1 MIAHQASALDRPRQS
16 RVGISIVVISNAK
29 RVRQRQPV
37 EDETTAVL
45 TPAVFHIL
53 LALSDGNSHGYG
65 IMQDVESFTRGE
77 LRLGPGTLYRS
88 IQRMLVDG
96 LIEELEIALHD
107 ESDDDRRRHY
117 RLTKKGLEIAQR
129 EARRLADLVDVA
141 RRRNLLSKRAAES
154 RPSSPR
160 KGGRR

>member
-1 MIAHQASALDRPRQS
+1 MVISTVKRASAQ
-16 RVGISIVVISNAK
+16 
-29 RVRQRQPV
+29 QPAD
-37 EDETTAVL
+37 DETTAVL

-53 LALSDGNSHGYG
+53 LALSDGHSHGYG
-65 IMQDVESFTRGE
+65 IMQDIEAFTGGE
-77 LRLGPGTLYRS
+77 IRLGPGTLYRS

-129 EARRLADLVDVA
+129 EARRLADLVDVS
-141 RRRNLLSKRAAES
+141 RQRNLLVKRAATP
-154 RPSSPR
+154 RPPSPR

>member
-1 MIAHQASALDRPRQS
+1 M
-16 RVGISIVVISNAK
+16 VISTVK
-29 RVRQRQPV
+29 RAAQQPAD
-37 EDETTAVL
+37 DETAAVL

-65 IMQDVESFTRGE
+65 IMQDVEAFTSGE
-77 LRLGPGTLYRS
+77 IRLGPGTLYRS

-141 RRRNLLSKRAAES
+141 RQRNLLVKRATTR
-154 RPSSPR
+154 RPSPR
-160 KGGRR
+160 KRGRR

>member
-1 MIAHQASALDRPRQS
+1 MVTSTSKRASL
-16 RVGISIVVISNAK
+16 
-29 RVRQRQPV
+29 QP
-37 EDETTAVL
+37 EADDPAAAL

-53 LALSDGNSHGYG
+53 LALSDGHSHGYG
-65 IMQDVESFTRGE
+65 IMQDVEAFTGGE
-77 LRLGPGTLYRS
+77 IRLGPGTLYRS

-141 RRRNLLSKRAAES
+141 RQRSLLGKRSTAP
-154 RPSSPR
+154 RPSPPR

>member
-1 MIAHQASALDRPRQS
+1 VKRAAQQPADNESA
-16 RVGISIVVISNAK
+16 
-29 RVRQRQPV
+29 
-37 EDETTAVL
+37 AVL

-65 IMQDVESFTRGE
+65 IMQDIEAFTSGE
-77 LRLGPGTLYRS
+77 IRLGPGTLYRS

-141 RRRNLLSKRAAES
+141 RQRDLLVRRATTP
-154 RPSSPR
+154 RPSLR
-160 KGGRR
+160 KRGRR

>member
-1 MIAHQASALDRPRQS
+1 
-16 RVGISIVVISNAK
+16 VVISSTK
-29 RVRQRQPV
+29 RVQQQPV

-65 IMQDVESFTRGE
+65 IMQDVESFTSGE

-107 ESDDDRRRHY
+107 EADDDRRRHY
-117 RLTKKGLEIAQR
+117 RLTKKGLAIAQR

-141 RRRNLLSKRAAES
+141 RRRRLLSKRVAAS

-160 KGGRR
+160 TGGRQ

>member
-1 MIAHQASALDRPRQS
+1 MVTST
-16 RVGISIVVISNAK
+16 VK
-29 RVRQRQPV
+29 RVSQQPA
-37 EDETTAVL
+37 EDESAAVL

-65 IMQDVESFTRGE
+65 IMQDVEAFTGGDI
-77 LRLGPGTLYRS
+77 RLGPGTLYRS

-96 LIEELEIALHD
+96 LIEELAIALHD

-117 RLTKKGLEIAQR
+117 RLTKKGLDIAQR
-129 EARRLADLVDVA
+129 EARRLAGLVDVA
-141 RRRNLLSKRAAES
+141 RQRNLLVKRVGTT
-154 RPSSPR
+154 RPPSPR

>member
-1 MIAHQASALDRPRQS
+1 MVTSS
-16 RVGISIVVISNAK
+16 VK
-29 RVRQRQPV
+29 RVPQQPA
-37 EDETTAVL
+37 EDESAAVL

-53 LALSDGNSHGYG
+53 LALSDGHSHGYG
-65 IMQDVESFTRGE
+65 IMQDVEAFTAGE
-77 LRLGPGTLYRS
+77 IRLGPGTLYRS

-129 EARRLADLVDVA
+129 EARRLAALVEIARQRDLLV
-141 RRRNLLSKRAAES
+141 KRAAP
-154 RPSSPR
+154 RPPSPR
-160 KGGRR
+160 KRGRR

>member
-1 MIAHQASALDRPRQS
+1 MKRASL
-16 RVGISIVVISNAK
+16 
-29 RVRQRQPV
+29 QPA
-37 EDETTAVL
+37 EEETTAVL

-53 LALSDGNSHGYG
+53 LALSDGHSHGYG
-65 IMQDVESFTRGE
+65 IMQDVEAFTSGE
-77 LRLGPGTLYRS
+77 IRLGPGTLYRS
-88 IQRMLVDG
+88 IQRMLIDG

-129 EARRLADLVDVA
+129 EARRLADLVEVA
-141 RRRNLLSKRAAES
+141 RQRSLLVKRSGAA

-160 KGGRR
+160 KGGRRDRSRP

>member
-1 MIAHQASALDRPRQS
+1 MVTST
-16 RVGISIVVISNAK
+16 VK
-29 RVRQRQPV
+29 RGSSQQPA
-37 EDETTAVL
+37 DDAATAAL

-53 LALSDGNSHGYG
+53 LALSDGHSHGYG
-65 IMQDVESFTRGE
+65 IMQDVEAFTGGE
-77 LRLGPGTLYRS
+77 IRLGPGTLYRS

-117 RLTKKGLEIAQR
+117 RLTRKGLEIAQR
-129 EARRLADLVDVA
+129 EARRLADLVDVS
-141 RRRNLLSKRAAES
+141 RQRNLLVKRAATP
-154 RPSSPR
+154 RLPSPR

>member
-1 MIAHQASALDRPRQS
+1 MVTST
-16 RVGISIVVISNAK
+16 VK
-29 RVRQRQPV
+29 RVSQQPA
-37 EDETTAVL
+37 EDESAAVL

-65 IMQDVESFTRGE
+65 IMQDVEAFTGGDI
-77 LRLGPGTLYRS
+77 RLGPGTLYRS

-96 LIEELEIALHD
+96 LIEELAIALHD

-117 RLTKKGLEIAQR
+117 RLTKKGLDIAQR

-141 RRRNLLSKRAAES
+141 RQRNLLVKRVGTT
-154 RPSSPR
+154 RPPAPR

>member
-1 MIAHQASALDRPRQS
+1 MVTSS
-16 RVGISIVVISNAK
+16 AK
-29 RVRQRQPV
+29 RVQQQPV

-65 IMQDVESFTRGE
+65 IMQDVESFTSGE

-117 RLTKKGLEIAQR
+117 RLTRKGLEIAQR

-141 RRRNLLSKRAAES
+141 RRRSLLSKRAAAS
-154 RPSSPR
+154 RPSSRR

>member
-1 MIAHQASALDRPRQS
+1 MVTSTVKRAAQAA
-16 RVGISIVVISNAK
+16 
-29 RVRQRQPV
+29 V
-37 EDETTAVL
+37 EEESTAVL

-53 LALSDGNSHGYG
+53 LALSDGHSHGYG
-65 IMQDVESFTRGE
+65 VMQDVEQFTGGE

-96 LIEELEIALHD
+96 LIEELTIALHD

-117 RLTKKGLEIAQR
+117 RLTKKGLDIAQR
-129 EARRLADLVDVA
+129 EARRLAALVDVA
-141 RRRNLLSKRAAES
+141 RQRNLLGKRAPAN

-160 KGGRR
+160 RGRP

>member
-1 MIAHQASALDRPRQS
+1 MVTST
-16 RVGISIVVISNAK
+16 VK
-29 RVRQRQPV
+29 RAAPQPA
-37 EDETTAVL
+37 EDEATAVL

-65 IMQDVESFTRGE
+65 IMQDVETFTGGDI
-77 LRLGPGTLYRS
+77 RLGPGTLYRS
-88 IQRMLVDG
+88 IQRMLIDG

-117 RLTKKGLEIAQR
+117 RLTNKGLEIAKR

-141 RRRNLLSKRAAES
+141 RQRNLLVKRVATT
-154 RPSSPR
+154 RPPSPR

>member
-1 MIAHQASALDRPRQS
+1 M
-16 RVGISIVVISNAK
+16 
-29 RVRQRQPV
+29 QPA
-37 EDETTAVL
+37 DDDTTAAL

-65 IMQDVESFTRGE
+65 IMQDVEAFTGGE
-77 LRLGPGTLYRS
+77 IKLGPGTLYRS

-117 RLTKKGLEIAQR
+117 RLTRKGLAVAQR
-129 EARRLADLVDVA
+129 EARRLADLIEVA
-141 RRRNLLSKRAAES
+141 RQRNLLVKRTAAT
-154 RPSSPR
+154 RQPSPR

>member
-1 MIAHQASALDRPRQS
+1 M
-16 RVGISIVVISNAK
+16 VISNAK
-29 RVRQRQPV
+29 RARPQQPV

-117 RLTKKGLEIAQR
+117 RLTTKGLEIAQR

>member
-1 MIAHQASALDRPRQS
+1 VKRAASP
-16 RVGISIVVISNAK
+16 
-29 RVRQRQPV
+29 PV
-37 EDETTAVL
+37 EEDTTAVL

-53 LALSDGNSHGYG
+53 LALSDGHSHGYG
-65 IMQDVESFTRGE
+65 IMQDVEAFTGGDI
-77 LRLGPGTLYRS
+77 RLGPGTLYRS

-129 EARRLADLVDVA
+129 EARRLANLVDIA
-141 RRRNLLSKRAAES
+141 RQRNLLIKRAAAP
-154 RPSSPR
+154 RPPAPR

>member
-1 MIAHQASALDRPRQS
+1 
-16 RVGISIVVISNAK
+16 
-29 RVRQRQPV
+29 
-37 EDETTAVL
+37 
-45 TPAVFHIL
+45 
-53 LALSDGNSHGYG
+53 
-65 IMQDVESFTRGE
+65 
-77 LRLGPGTLYRS
+77 
-88 IQRMLVDG
+88 MLVDG

-141 RRRNLLSKRAAES
+141 RRRNLLCKRAAES

>member
-1 MIAHQASALDRPRQS
+1 MVTSTVKRASP
-16 RVGISIVVISNAK
+16 
-29 RVRQRQPV
+29 QPAD
-37 EDETTAVL
+37 DETAAVL

-65 IMQDVESFTRGE
+65 IMQDVEVFTGGE
-77 LRLGPGTLYRS
+77 IRLGPGTLYRS

-117 RLTKKGLEIAQR
+117 RLTKKGLETAQR

-141 RRRNLLSKRAAES
+141 RQRNLLVTRVAAP
-154 RPSSPR
+154 RPPSPR